1 MFKQRFPHITTLAA
15 YGCSYTAGAELGDHL
30 ILPGAE
36 TIKRKQGF
44 DNWWDLFTSC
54 VDAELKHTVNEH
66 ELYHAWPSQVAR
78 ALGLVSCNRAQAAT
92 SLGLAVWRF
101 EQDIL
106 ERRLDAKNTLFVFGV
121 TTTDRVKLFAPT
133 PVSTLRLR
141 GSANR
146 LKTWHEAT
154 IIDIFSD
161 AYLLWNHL
169 QLLSRLSV
177 LAQQLGVV
185 IAVFNMFGNR
195 GYQDYQII
203 AEDLAMFEHQQQQ
216 LNTAPGFFL
225 LEPDMHSFVLAPE
238 ERLAFGHPALIVHER
253 YSRHVVAC
261 LDRL

>member
-66 ELYHAWPSQVAR
+66 ELYHAWPSQAAR

-121 TTTDRVKLFAPT
+121 TTTDPCQTVCSHSREYSAPAWFSQPAQDLARSHYYRYLF
-133 PVSTLRLR
+133 R
-141 GSANR
+141 
-146 LKTWHEAT
+146 
-154 IIDIFSD
+154 
-161 AYLLWNHL
+161 
-169 QLLSRLSV
+169 RLSIMESSST
-177 LAQQLGVV
+177 VV
-185 IAVFNMFGNR
+185 KTVSSG
-195 GYQDYQII
+195 
-203 AEDLAMFEHQQQQ
+203 
-216 LNTAPGFFL
+216 TAAGCC
-225 LEPDMHSFVLAPE
+225 HCGIQYVW
-238 ERLAFGHPALIVHER
+238 
-253 YSRHVVAC
+253 
-261 LDRL
+261 